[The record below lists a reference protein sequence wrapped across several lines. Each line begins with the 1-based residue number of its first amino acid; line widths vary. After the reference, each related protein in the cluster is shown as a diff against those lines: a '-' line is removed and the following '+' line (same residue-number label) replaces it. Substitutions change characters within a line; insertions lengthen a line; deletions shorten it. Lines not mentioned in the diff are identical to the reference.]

1 MSSMRRDD
9 DDTFFSGSLILV
21 LTDNAIINPTVLK
34 LPRKEFYGDLLGTNG
49 QREPKYNHCC
59 DVNVHHDPK
68 LLTVEK

>member
-1 MSSMRRDD
+1 MSSMRRD

-49 QREPKYNHCC
+49 QREPKYNNCC

>member
-49 QREPKYNHCC
+49 QREPKYNNCC